1 MSRITF
7 TPTLMGFSMD
17 GPSNNVFVRQWKI
30 SLAIGFSGFFCKGK
44 YLQIQISSPIDPGS
58 FEKLLQ

>member
-30 SLAIGFSGFFCKGK
+30 SLAIGSSGFFCKEK
-44 YLQIQISSPIDPGS
+44 CFQIQMSSPIDPGS
-58 FEKLLQ
+58 FEKLLH